1 MADERA
7 DAEFAALALGDDPT
21 DGAPSVAAQADVD
34 EAEWL
39 RRMRHSAAHV
49 LAQVVLQMFPDAKY
63 AIGPPIATGFYYDFD
78 LPRPL
83 TPADLSEIQKRM
95 RREMRRNH
103 RFIWEEIAVADA
115 RVRFADQPFKQELID
130 QFSAAS
136 DQLGICT
143 HAEFTDL
150 CRGGHVESTRQIGP
164 FRLTSVAGAYWRGD
178 ETRPQLQRVYG
189 ALFATKEELDAH
201 FQRLEEAQ
209 RRDHRKLGRE
219 LELFT
224 FSELVGAGVP
234 LLLPHGAIV
243 RQEMEK
249 LIRELQEARG
259 YQEVWT
265 GHIARGELF
274 RRSGHLDN
282 YADVMYPAMH
292 EGRDAS
298 SGAHGADG
306 HEEYGEAPDERD
318 AYFLKPMN
326 CPVHMTLYN
335 NTLHSYREFP
345 LRYAEYATLYRFEKS
360 GQLSGL
366 TRVRSLTQDDCHI
379 FITPDQISAEV
390 KRVLE
395 LVQTLFTTYG
405 MPQFRYELS
414 LPGEG
419 GKYVDNPEAWQT
431 AVRSLREAL
440 DEAGIDYVEQTGEA
454 AFYGPK
460 ADLFV
465 SDAMGREWQL
475 STIQLD
481 LIQPA
486 RLGCIYVA
494 EDGERKTPVV
504 IHRAIHGSF
513 ERFLGILI
521 EHYAG
526 AFPLW
531 LAPVQARCIPIAD
544 RHLEWAHE
552 LAAELRQAGL
562 RVDVDDG
569 KERMQAKIR
578 NGQRRK
584 IPYLLVIG
592 DREVEARSAA
602 VRVRTGEDLGALTL
616 DDLRAKLTDLQR
628 TRAAEPA

>member
-1 MADERA
+1 MAEEPF
-7 DAEFAALALGDDPT
+7 DAGVVLDDSGAAG
-21 DGAPSVAAQADVD
+21 VAAQDEVD

-49 LAQVVLQMFPDAKY
+49 LAQVVLQMFPEGKI
-63 AIGPPIATGFYYDFD
+63 AIGPPINTGFYYDFD

-83 TPADLSEIQKRM
+83 TPEDLSEIQKRM
-95 RREMRRNH
+95 RKEMRRNH
-103 RFIWEEIAVADA
+103 RFIWEEVSVDKA
-115 RVRFADQPFKQELID
+115 RERFRDQPFKQELID
-130 QFSAAS
+130 QFSEDS
-136 DQLGICT
+136 SELGICT

-164 FRLTSVAGAYWRGD
+164 FRLTNVAGAYWRGD
-178 ETRPQLQRVYG
+178 ENLPQLQRVYG
-189 ALFATKEELDAH
+189 ALFATREELDDH
-201 FQRLEEAQ
+201 FARIEEAQ
-209 RRDHRKLGRE
+209 RRDHRRLGRE
-219 LELFT
+219 LELFA

-234 LLLPHGAIV
+234 LLLPNGAVV
-243 RQEMEK
+243 RQEMER
-249 LIRELQEARG
+249 LIRELQDARG

-265 GHIARGELF
+265 GHVARGELF
-274 RRSGHLDN
+274 RRSGHLEN
-282 YADVMYPAMH
+282 YSDVMYPAMH
-292 EGRDAS
+292 E
-298 SGAHGADG
+298 HNEDG
-306 HEEYGEAPDERD
+306 GDGD

-335 NTLHSYREFP
+335 NTLHSYRELP
-345 LRYAEYATLYRFEKS
+345 LRYAEYSTLYRFEKS

-379 FITPDQISAEV
+379 FITPEQISDEV
-390 KRVLE
+390 SRVLK
-395 LVQTLFTTYG
+395 LVQTLFETYG
-405 MPQFRYELS
+405 MPNFRYELS

-419 GKYVDNPEAWQT
+419 GKFVEDPDAWSF
-431 AVRSLREAL
+431 AVHALRHAL
-440 DEAGIDYVEQTGEA
+440 DRAGIDYVEQEGEA

-465 SDAMGREWQL
+465 SDVMGREWQL

-486 RLGCIYVA
+486 RLGCVYVA
-494 EDGERKTPVV
+494 DDGERHTPVV

-531 LAPVQARCIPIAD
+531 LAPIQARCVPIAD
-544 RHLEWAHE
+544 RHLDWAHE
-552 LAAELRQAGL
+552 VAAHLQSAGL
-562 RVDVDDG
+562 RVDVDEG
-569 KERMQAKIR
+569 NERMQAKIR
-578 NGQRRK
+578 NGQRQK

-592 DREVEARSAA
+592 DREVEARSAS
-602 VRVRTGEDLGALTL
+602 VRVRGGDDLGAMPADEIRKMLTE
-616 DDLRAKLTDLQR
+616 LRD
-628 TRAAEPA
+628 TRAIEPA

>member
-1 MADERA
+1 MAENPFDNE
-7 DAEFAALALGDDPT
+7 LAPVDDQAV
-21 DGAPSVAAQADVD
+21 GVAGQDDVD

-49 LAQVVLQMFPDAKY
+49 LAQVVLQMFPDGKI
-63 AIGPPIATGFYYDFD
+63 AIGPPIDTGFYYDFD

-83 TPADLSEIQKRM
+83 TPEDLSEIQKRM
-95 RREMRRNH
+95 RKEMRRNH
-103 RFIWEEIAVADA
+103 RFIWEEIPVDKA
-115 RVRFADQPFKQELID
+115 RRRFADQPYKQELID
-130 QFSAAS
+130 QFSADS
-136 DQLGICT
+136 VDLGICS

-164 FRLTSVAGAYWRGD
+164 FRLTNVAGAYWRGD
-178 ETRPQLQRVYG
+178 ENRPQLQRVYG
-189 ALFATKEELDAH
+189 ALFATREELDAH
-201 FQRLEEAQ
+201 FARLEEAQ
-209 RRDHRKLGRE
+209 RRDHRRLGRD
-219 LELFT
+219 LELFA

-234 LLLPHGAIV
+234 LLLPNGAIV

-249 LIRELQEARG
+249 LIRELQDARG

-265 GHIARGELF
+265 GHVARGELF
-274 RRSGHLDN
+274 RRSGHLEN
-282 YADVMYPAMH
+282 YSDVMYPAMH
-292 EGRDAS
+292 E
-298 SGAHGADG
+298 HNEDG
-306 HEEYGEAPDERD
+306 GDGD

-335 NTLHSYREFP
+335 NSLHSYRELP
-345 LRYAEYATLYRFEKS
+345 LRYAEYSTLYRFEKS

-379 FITPDQISAEV
+379 FITPEQISAEV
-390 KRVLE
+390 SRVLE
-395 LVQTLFTTYG
+395 LVQTLFETYG
-405 MPQFRYELS
+405 MPNFRYELS

-419 GKYVDNPEAWQT
+419 GKFVDNPDAWAT
-431 AVRSLREAL
+431 AVTALREAL
-440 DEAGIDYVEQTGEA
+440 DDAGIDYVEQEGEA

-465 SDAMGREWQL
+465 SDVMGREWQL

-486 RLGCIYVA
+486 RLGCVYVG
-494 EDGERKTPVV
+494 EDGERHTPVV

-531 LAPVQARCIPIAD
+531 LAPIQARCVPIAD
-544 RHLEWAHE
+544 RHLDWANDV
-552 LAAELRQAGL
+552 AAELRAAGL

-569 KERMQAKIR
+569 NERMQAKIR

-592 DREVEARSAA
+592 DREVESRSAA
-602 VRVRTGEDLGALTL
+602 VRVRNGDDLGAKPLGEIREML
-616 DDLRAKLTDLQR
+616 SRLQQSRAI
-628 TRAAEPA
+628 EPD

>member
-1 MADERA
+1 MAE
-7 DAEFAALALGDDPT
+7 DPF
-21 DGAPSVAAQADVD
+21 DGAIDAVGAGGVAAQDEVDAD
-34 EAEWL
+34 EWL

-49 LAQVVLQMFPDAKY
+49 LAQVVLQMFPDAKF
-63 AIGPPIATGFYYDFD
+63 AIGPPIETGFYYDFD

-83 TPADLSEIQKRM
+83 TPEDLSTIQKRM
-95 RREMRRNH
+95 RKEMGRNH
-103 RFIWEEIAVADA
+103 AFDWREIPVADA
-115 RVRFADQPFKQELID
+115 REMFADQPFKQELID
-130 QFSAAS
+130 QFSADAE
-136 DQLGICT
+136 QLGICT

-150 CRGGHVESTRQIGP
+150 CQGGHVESTRQIGP

-189 ALFATKEELDAH
+189 ALFATREELDAH
-201 FQRLEEAQ
+201 FQRIEEAQ
-209 RRDHRKLGRE
+209 RRDHRKLGRD
-219 LELFT
+219 LGLFA

-234 LLLPHGAIV
+234 LLLPDGAII
-243 RQEMEK
+243 RQEMET

-265 GHIARGELF
+265 GHVARGELF
-274 RRSGHLDN
+274 RRSGHLEN
-282 YADVMYPAMH
+282 YADVMYPAMR
-292 EGRDAS
+292 EDP
-298 SGAHGADG
+298 DD
-306 HEEYGEAPDERD
+306 EDPEA
-318 AYFLKPMN
+318 YYLKPMN

-335 NTLHSYREFP
+335 HTLHSYREFP
-345 LRYAEYATLYRFEKS
+345 LRYAEYTTLYRYEKS

-379 FITPDQISAEV
+379 FITPEQISDEV
-390 KRVLE
+390 SRVLE
-395 LVQTLFTTYG
+395 LVQTLFETYG
-405 MPQFRYELS
+405 MPNFRYELS
-414 LPGEG
+414 LPGES
-419 GKYVDNPEAWQT
+419 GKYVDDPDAWQT
-431 AVRSLREAL
+431 AVTALRSAL
-440 DEAGIDYVEQTGEA
+440 DTAGIDYVEQEGEA

-481 LIQPA
+481 LIQPE
-486 RLGCIYVA
+486 RLGCVYVA
-494 EDGERKTPVV
+494 EDGERRTPVV

-526 AFPLW
+526 NFPLW

-544 RHLEWAHE
+544 RHQDWARE
-552 LAAELRQAGL
+552 VAADLRAAGL

-569 KERMQAKIR
+569 NERMQAKIR
-578 NGQRRK
+578 NGQKRK

-592 DREVEARSAA
+592 DREVDARAAA
-602 VRVRTGEDLGALTL
+602 VRVRSGDDLGAKSL
-616 DDLRAKLTDLQR
+616 DEIRALLTDLR
-628 TRAAEPA
+628 RRRAAEPA

>member
-1 MADERA
+1 MAE
-7 DAEFAALALGDDPT
+7 DPF
-21 DGAPSVAAQADVD
+21 DGAIDAVGAGGVAAQDEVDAD
-34 EAEWL
+34 EWL

-49 LAQVVLQMFPDAKY
+49 LAQVVLQMFPDAKF
-63 AIGPPIATGFYYDFD
+63 AIGPPIETGFYYDFD

-83 TPADLSEIQKRM
+83 TPEDLSTIQKRM
-95 RREMRRNH
+95 RKEMGRNH
-103 RFIWEEIAVADA
+103 AFDWREIPVADA
-115 RVRFADQPFKQELID
+115 REMFADQPFKQELID
-130 QFSAAS
+130 QFSADAE
-136 DQLGICT
+136 QLGICT

-150 CRGGHVESTRQIGP
+150 CQGGHVESTRQIGP

-189 ALFATKEELDAH
+189 ALFATREELDAH
-201 FQRLEEAQ
+201 FQRIEEAQ
-209 RRDHRKLGRE
+209 RRDHRKLGRD
-219 LELFT
+219 LGLFA

-234 LLLPHGAIV
+234 LLLPNGAII
-243 RQEMEK
+243 RQEMET

-265 GHIARGELF
+265 GHVARGELF
-274 RRSGHLDN
+274 RRSGHLEN
-282 YADVMYPAMH
+282 YADVMYPAMR
-292 EGRDAS
+292 EDP
-298 SGAHGADG
+298 DD
-306 HEEYGEAPDERD
+306 EDPEA
-318 AYFLKPMN
+318 YYLKPMN

-335 NTLHSYREFP
+335 HTLHSYREFP
-345 LRYAEYATLYRFEKS
+345 LRYAEYTTLYRYEKS

-379 FITPDQISAEV
+379 FITPEQISDEV
-390 KRVLE
+390 SRVLE
-395 LVQTLFTTYG
+395 LVQTLFETYG
-405 MPQFRYELS
+405 MPNFRYELS
-414 LPGEG
+414 LPGES
-419 GKYVDNPEAWQT
+419 GKYVDDPGAWQT
-431 AVRSLREAL
+431 AVTALRSAL
-440 DEAGIDYVEQTGEA
+440 DTAGIDYVEQEGEA

-486 RLGCIYVA
+486 RLGCVYVA
-494 EDGERKTPVV
+494 EDGERRTPVV

-526 AFPLW
+526 NFPLW

-544 RHLEWAHE
+544 RHQDWARKV
-552 LAAELRQAGL
+552 AADLRATGL

-569 KERMQAKIR
+569 NERMQAKIR
-578 NGQRRK
+578 NGQQRK

-592 DREVEARSAA
+592 DREVDARAAA
-602 VRVRTGEDLGALTL
+602 VRVRSGDDLGAKSL
-616 DDLRAKLTDLQR
+616 DEIRVLLTDLR
-628 TRAAEPA
+628 RRRAAEPA

>member
-1 MADERA
+1 MRTLGLQLDDRRMAD
-7 DAEFAALALGDDPT
+7 DPF
-21 DGAPSVAAQADVD
+21 DLEPELEAGVPAVAAPGEVD

-39 RRMRHSAAHV
+39 QRMRHSAAHV
-49 LAQVVLQMFPDAKY
+49 LAQVVLEMFPEGKI
-63 AIGPPIATGFYYDFD
+63 AIGPPIDTGFYYDFD

-83 TPADLSEIQKRM
+83 TPEDLSQIQKRM
-95 RREMRRNH
+95 RKEMGRNH
-103 RFIWEEIAVADA
+103 RFVWEEISVDEA
-115 RVRFADQPFKQELID
+115 RDRFADQPFKQELID
-130 QFSAAS
+130 QFSLDS
-136 DQLGICT
+136 DRLGICT
-143 HAEFTDL
+143 HAAFTDL

-178 ETRPQLQRVYG
+178 ERRPQLQRVYG

-201 FQRLEEAQ
+201 FQRIEEAQ
-209 RRDHRKLGRE
+209 RRDHRRLGRE
-219 LELFT
+219 LDLFA
-224 FSELVGAGVP
+224 FDELVGAGVP
-234 LLLPHGAIV
+234 LLLPDGAIV
-243 RQEMEK
+243 RQEMER

-259 YQEVWT
+259 YREVWT
-265 GHIARGELF
+265 GHLARGELF
-274 RRSGHLDN
+274 RRSGHLEN
-282 YADVMYPAMH
+282 YSDVMYPAMREH
-292 EGRDAS
+292 DEHRNGSEDDE
-298 SGAHGADG
+298 DG
-306 HEEYGEAPDERD
+306 E

-326 CPVHMTLYN
+326 CPLHMTLYN
-335 NTLHSYREFP
+335 HSLHSYRELP
-345 LRYAEYATLYRFEKS
+345 LRYAEYTTLYRYEKS

-379 FITPDQISAEV
+379 FITPDQITDEV
-390 KRVLE
+390 ARVLE

-405 MPQFRYELS
+405 MPNFRYELS

-419 GKYVDNPEAWQT
+419 GKYVDDPQAWSIAVT
-431 AVRSLREAL
+431 ALRDAL
-440 DEAGIDYVEQTGEA
+440 DKAGIDYVEQQGEA

-465 SDAMGREWQL
+465 SDVMGREWQL

-486 RLGCIYVA
+486 RLGCVYVA
-494 EDGERKTPVV
+494 DNGERRTPVV

-513 ERFLGILI
+513 ERFMGILI

-531 LAPVQARCIPIAD
+531 LAPTQARCIPIAD
-544 RHLEWAHE
+544 RHQEWADE
-552 LAAELRQAGL
+552 VARELREAGL

-569 KERMQAKIR
+569 NERMQAKIR

-602 VRVRTGEDLGALTL
+602 VRVRNGEDLGAMPLDQIREMLTQL
-616 DDLRAKLTDLQR
+616 KASRAN
-628 TRAAEPA
+628 EPA

>member
-1 MADERA
+1 MAENPFDNE
-7 DAEFAALALGDDPT
+7 LAPVDDQAV
-21 DGAPSVAAQADVD
+21 GVAGQDDVD

-49 LAQVVLQMFPDAKY
+49 LAQVVLQMFPDGKI
-63 AIGPPIATGFYYDFD
+63 AIGPPIDTGFYYDFD

-83 TPADLSEIQKRM
+83 TPEDLSEIQKRM
-95 RREMRRNH
+95 RKEMRRNH
-103 RFIWEEIAVADA
+103 RFIWEEIPVDEA
-115 RVRFADQPFKQELID
+115 RRRFADQPYKQELID
-130 QFSAAS
+130 QFSADSA
-136 DQLGICT
+136 DLGICS

-164 FRLTSVAGAYWRGD
+164 FRLTNVAGAYWRGD
-178 ETRPQLQRVYG
+178 ENRPQLQRVYG
-189 ALFATKEELDAH
+189 ALFATREELDAH
-201 FQRLEEAQ
+201 FARLEEAQ
-209 RRDHRKLGRE
+209 RRDHRRLGRD
-219 LELFT
+219 LELFA

-234 LLLPHGAIV
+234 LLLPDGAIV

-249 LIRELQEARG
+249 LIRELQDARG

-265 GHIARGELF
+265 GHVARGELF
-274 RRSGHLDN
+274 RRSGHLEN
-282 YADVMYPAMH
+282 YSDVMYPAMH
-292 EGRDAS
+292 E
-298 SGAHGADG
+298 HNEDG
-306 HEEYGEAPDERD
+306 GDGD

-335 NTLHSYREFP
+335 NSLHSYRELP
-345 LRYAEYATLYRFEKS
+345 LRYAEYSTLYRFEKS

-379 FITPDQISAEV
+379 FITPEQISDEV
-390 KRVLE
+390 SRVLE
-395 LVQTLFTTYG
+395 LVQTLFETYG
-405 MPQFRYELS
+405 MPNFRYELS

-419 GKYVDNPEAWQT
+419 GKFVDNPDAWAT
-431 AVRSLREAL
+431 AVTALREAL
-440 DEAGIDYVEQTGEA
+440 DDAGIDYVEQEGEA

-465 SDAMGREWQL
+465 SDVMGREWQL

-486 RLGCIYVA
+486 RLGCVYVG
-494 EDGERKTPVV
+494 EDGERHTPVV

-531 LAPVQARCIPIAD
+531 LAPIQARCVPIAD
-544 RHLEWAHE
+544 RHLDWANDV
-552 LAAELRQAGL
+552 AAELRAAGL

-569 KERMQAKIR
+569 NERMQAKIR

-592 DREVEARSAA
+592 DREVESRSAA
-602 VRVRTGEDLGALTL
+602 VRVRNGDDLGARPLGEIREML
-616 DDLRAKLTDLQR
+616 SQLQQSRAI
-628 TRAAEPA
+628 EPD

>member
-1 MADERA
+1 MAEDPF
-7 DAEFAALALGDDPT
+7 DAGIPVQGGD
-21 DGAPSVAAQADVD
+21 SVGVASRQDVD

-49 LAQVVLQMFPDAKY
+49 LAQVVLQMFPEGKI
-63 AIGPPIATGFYYDFD
+63 AIGPPIETGFYYDFD

-83 TPADLSEIQKRM
+83 TPEDLSQIQKRM
-95 RREMRRNH
+95 RKEMRRNH
-103 RFIWEEIAVADA
+103 RFVWEEVSVADA
-115 RVRFADQPFKQELID
+115 RQRFHDQPFKLELID
-130 QFSAAS
+130 QFSADA
-136 DQLGICT
+136 DGLGICT

-150 CRGGHVESTRQIGP
+150 CRGGHVESTKQIGP
-164 FRLTSVAGAYWRGD
+164 FRLTNVAGAYWRGD
-178 ETRPQLQRVYG
+178 ENRPQLQRVYG

-201 FQRLEEAQ
+201 FARIEEAQ
-209 RRDHRKLGRE
+209 RRDHRRLGRD
-219 LELFT
+219 LELFA

-234 LLLPHGAIV
+234 LLLPDGAVI
-243 RQEMEK
+243 RQEMER
-249 LIRELQEARG
+249 LIRELQDARG
-259 YQEVWT
+259 YSEVWT
-265 GHIARGELF
+265 GHVARGELF
-274 RRSGHLDN
+274 RRSGHLEN
-282 YADVMYPAMH
+282 YSEVMYPAMH
-292 EGRDAS
+292 E
-298 SGAHGADG
+298 HPEQLDG
-306 HEEYGEAPDERD
+306 EHDDSE

-335 NTLHSYREFP
+335 NSLHSYRELP
-345 LRYAEYATLYRFEKS
+345 LRYAEYTTLYRFEKS

-366 TRVRSLTQDDCHI
+366 TRVRALTQDDCHI
-379 FITPDQISAEV
+379 FITPEQISAEV
-390 KRVLE
+390 SRVLE
-395 LVQTLFTTYG
+395 LVQTLFQTYG
-405 MPQFRYELS
+405 MPNFRYELS

-419 GKYVDNPEAWQT
+419 GKFVDQPEAWAT
-431 AVRSLREAL
+431 AVSALRHAL
-440 DEAGIDYVEQTGEA
+440 DDAGIDYVEQEGEA

-481 LIQPA
+481 LIQPG
-486 RLGCIYVA
+486 RLGCVYVA
-494 EDGERKTPVV
+494 EDGERHTPVV

-531 LAPVQARCIPIAD
+531 LAPIQARCVPIAD
-544 RHLEWAHE
+544 RHLDWATE
-552 LAAELRQAGL
+552 VAADLRAAGL

-569 KERMQAKIR
+569 NERMQAKIR

-592 DREVEARSAA
+592 DREVESRSAA
-602 VRVRTGEDLGALTL
+602 MRLRSGDDMGAMPLDEIRDL
-616 DDLRAKLTDLQR
+616 LTDLYR
-628 TRAAEPA
+628 NRAIEPS